1 MQIDPEL
8 EEQIQEEAD
17 EFDQAF
23 KIIINED
30 DKKEGSETREGKK
43 RIYWR
48 DIIEREQQRQEA
60 NIRLLQN

>member
-30 DKKEGSETREGKK
+30 DKKEGSEK
-43 RIYWR
+43 Y
-48 DIIEREQQRQEA
+48 IEK
-60 NIRLLQN
+60 N

>member
-30 DKKEGSETREGKK
+30 DKKEGSEIREGKK